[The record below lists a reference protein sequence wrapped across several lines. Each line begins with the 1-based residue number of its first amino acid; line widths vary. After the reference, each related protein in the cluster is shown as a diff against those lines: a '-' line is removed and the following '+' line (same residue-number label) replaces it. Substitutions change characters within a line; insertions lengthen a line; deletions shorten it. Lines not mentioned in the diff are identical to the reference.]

1 MLMLTIGRGE
11 KVLFY
16 LRTEHGEKL
25 LGGIIATEK
34 QRIAFDFGQE
44 IHVMRAKAD
53 EKRKAETI
61 Q

>member
-1 MLMLTIGRGE
+1 MLTIGKGE

-44 IHVMRAKAD
+44 VHVMREKAD
-53 EKRKAETI
+53 AKRKAEAV
-61 Q
+61 